1 MNQLKTKQRIILII
15 GIIIISIFIIYYVYT
30 KDGNNFEIIE
40 ENVLIPEE
48 EKILEDEGNVNED
61 ETIKEVEEKNIM
73 VHITGAVKNEGV
85 VYLDSDSRVINAIE
99 EAGGATQEADLSKIN
114 LVFPLEDGMKIYI
127 PSIYDDE
134 NIENEIEEDEYITK
148 SSDEI
153 ISEQSS
159 KEAESKVNINKA
171 TQTELETLPGIG
183 PSTALKIIEYREN
196 EGKFKKI
203 EDIKEVSGI
212 GEAKFEKIKDFIEI

>member
-48 EKILEDEGNVNED
+48 EKILEDEGDANED
-61 ETIKEVEEKNIM
+61 ETIEEVEEKNIM

>member
-1 MNQLKTKQRIILII
+1 M
-15 GIIIISIFIIYYVYT
+15 
-30 KDGNNFEIIE
+30 
-40 ENVLIPEE
+40 LIPEE

-127 PSIYDDE
+127 PSIYDEE
-134 NIENEIEEDEYITK
+134 NIENEIEEDDYITK

-153 ISEQSS
+153 INEQSS
-159 KEAESKVNINKA
+159 KKAESKVNINKA

>member
-48 EKILEDEGNVNED
+48 EKILEDEENANED
-61 ETIKEVEEKNIM
+61 ETIEEVEEKNIM

>member
-48 EKILEDEGNVNED
+48 EKILEDEGDANED

>member
-48 EKILEDEGNVNED
+48 EKILEDEGEANED
-61 ETIKEVEEKNIM
+61 ETIEEVEEKNIM

>member
-85 VYLDSDSRVINAIE
+85 VYLDSESRVINAIE

-114 LVFPLEDGMKIYI
+114 LVLTLEDGMKIYI

>member
-114 LVFPLEDGMKIYI
+114 LVFPLQDGMKIYI

>member
-85 VYLDSDSRVINAIE
+85 VYLDSGSRVINAIE

-212 GEAKFEKIKDFIEI
+212 GEVKFEKIKDFIEI

>member
-1 MNQLKTKQRIILII
+1 MDQLKTKQRIILII

>member
-114 LVFPLEDGMKIYI
+114 LVFTLEDGMKIYI